1 MKDECY
7 NKKIE
12 ATKLKIARNFKEVEP
27 EELDICVQGNTNL
40 KVFYPHLFKSLL

>member
-40 KVFYPHLFKSLL
+40 KK